1 MKIQPCRRTRYR
13 FSPLLDG
20 DGVASAL
27 ELPHSTPHIT
37 GLRTHFGAD
46 EVSAPKRVRSA
57 NSLITTRLRNSLRT
71 QHTQKSFSTF
81 CSVVPSRVAAARNRS
96 LRSPD
101 FADM

>member
-1 MKIQPCRRTRYR
+1 MVEYALLGFSPLLDGDGVASCLERWNEQNPDR

-27 ELPHSTPHIT
+27 ELSHSTPLIT

-46 EVSAPKRVRSA
+46 EVSARKRARSA

-71 QHTQKSFSTF
+71 RIPRIVS
-81 CSVVPSRVAAARNRS
+81 SR
-96 LRSPD
+96 P
-101 FADM
+101 